1 MVEFFEEYGELIA
14 GIIAGIFL
22 IVAVGGGIVY
32 MAHDQLVQSC
42 HDVQMNYEHGQC
54 VYHWVRK

>member
-1 MVEFFEEYGELIA
+1 MAEFFEEYGELVA
-14 GIIAGIFL
+14 GIIVGILF
-22 IVAVGGGIVY
+22 VATVFGGIVY

-42 HDVQMNYEHGQC
+42 HDVQMSYEHGQC